1 MLASLLTGPRAGARI
16 AFGRRR
22 ATIQEIYVNKR
33 VRDIMK
39 TGVITVSPD
48 TTMPELQRVF
58 VKTGFGAV
66 PVLDRDRRMV
76 GIVSRSDVGRKAS
89 LEQSLAE
96 MADSDFD
103 AILGVED
110 NDNALGS
117 IGAAVGRR
125 LANVKAADI
134 MSKKVATIDP
144 DESAAE
150 AARQMVE
157 RRIHRLPVV
166 DGGRLVGIVSAFD
179 FMALYA
185 EEQ

>member
-1 MLASLLTGPRAGARI
+1 MAASDSRTAGRAA
-16 AFGRRR
+16 AM
-22 ATIQEIYVNKR
+22 QENPVTRR

-39 TGVITVSPD
+39 TEVTSVSPD

-58 VKTGFGAV
+58 VKTGYGAV
-66 PVLDRDRRMV
+66 PVLDRDRRLV
-76 GIVSRSDVGRKAS
+76 GIVSRSDVVRKAS

-96 MADSDFD
+96 LADSDFD

-110 NDNALGS
+110 NDDALQS

-125 LANVKAADI
+125 LANVRASDI
-134 MSKKVATIDP
+134 MITKVVTIDP
-144 DESAAE
+144 DEGAAD

-157 RRIHRLPVV
+157 RRIHRLPVL

-179 FMALYA
+179 FMTVYA
-185 EEQ
+185 EEN